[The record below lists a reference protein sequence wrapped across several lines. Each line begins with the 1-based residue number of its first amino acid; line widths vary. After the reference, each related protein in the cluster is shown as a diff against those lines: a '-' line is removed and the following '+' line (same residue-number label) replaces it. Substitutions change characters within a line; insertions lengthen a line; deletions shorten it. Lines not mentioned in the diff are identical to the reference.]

1 MAGPE
6 SRTLIGSRWCVRGSY
21 GEGRARRVP
30 RELSVDSENL
40 PQGFKPGAIGTREE
54 YRVKGA
60 QQRL

>member
-6 SRTLIGSRWCVRGSY
+6 SRTLIGSRWRVRGSY

-30 RELSVDSENL
+30 RDLSVDSENL
-40 PQGFKPGAIGTREE
+40 PQGLKPRVIGTREE

-60 QQRL
+60 QRRL

>member
-6 SRTLIGSRWCVRGSY
+6 SRTLMGSRWCVRGTC

-40 PQGFKPGAIGTREE
+40 PQGLKPRAIGTREE

-60 QQRL
+60 RQRL

>member
-6 SRTLIGSRWCVRGSY
+6 SRTLIGSRWRVRGSY
-21 GEGRARRVP
+21 GEGRARSVP
-30 RELSVDSENL
+30 RGLSVDSENL
-40 PQGFKPGAIGTREE
+40 PQGLKPRVVGTREE